1 MKIRWLLLTIGII
14 CVAFSVVAIGQ
25 GTAKKKALETK
36 KKSVEKKATTIK
48 KQIYKTK
55 RKAEDVMKDMERA
68 DSLLDEVATRIS
80 TTQSTLTDAKN
91 EQAQI
96 ATKLHNATDTLKQN
110 KKKIAIRLRTIYL
123 QGNPSVLS
131 SFIGADSISDV
142 AERRYIQDRLA
153 EQDEILVTGLT
164 EARDTIKREKI
175 AQDAVVTKIATIK
188 IRHLLEKKE
197 LDHRMAFK
205 RGLFTE
211 LKDTQSELQDEL
223 DALEKESANIEAE
236 LARYYGSGSSVPR
249 YTGKFLLP
257 VNGRFSSPFGYRV
270 HPISGKR
277 KFHMGQDIAASTG
290 TPIKAAGNGK
300 VIYAGYRGGY
310 GNCLIIDH
318 GGGVATLYGH
328 CSRLF
333 VGNGAFVKT
342 GQHIAAVGSTGYSTG
357 PHLHWEVRINGKPV
371 NPMGYRGR

>member
-1 MKIRWLLLTIGII
+1 MKIRWLLLIVGII

-36 KKSVEKKATTIK
+36 KKSVEKKAATIK
-48 KQIYKTK
+48 QQIYKTK
-55 RKAEDVMKDMERA
+55 RKSEDVMKDMERA

-80 TTQSTLTDAKN
+80 ATQSTLTDAKH

-188 IRHLLEKKE
+188 IRQLSEKKE
-197 LDHRMAFK
+197 LNHRMAFK

-277 KFHMGQDIAASTG
+277 KFHMGQDIAAPTG